1 MVKYKIELG
10 TPSNREIVGTI
21 FMVTPLV
28 LKFFNMLSVDPN
40 YFYIYGAVTIL
51 KGFIGSLTIEEVE

>member
-10 TPSNREIVGTI
+10 TPSILEIIGAIVMLI
-21 FMVTPLV
+21 PLV

>member
-10 TPSNREIVGTI
+10 TPSIEIVGAI
-21 FMVTPLV
+21 IMLIPLV
-28 LKFFNMLSVDPN
+28 LKFFNILSTDPN
-40 YFYIYGAVTIL
+40 FFYIYGAVTIL